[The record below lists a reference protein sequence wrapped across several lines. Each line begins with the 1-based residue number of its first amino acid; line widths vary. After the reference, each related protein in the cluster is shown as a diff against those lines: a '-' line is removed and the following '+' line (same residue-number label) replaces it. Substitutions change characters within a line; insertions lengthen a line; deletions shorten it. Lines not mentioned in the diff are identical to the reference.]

1 MSRGKWWVGVALIAL
16 ISPFVMTGPAES
28 ATMRHSAFRQSALRP
43 TAIPQ
48 AAAPPPARHV
58 FVVQLEN
65 SGFDAT
71 FGPGSPA
78 PYLAKTLPSMGQL
91 LTNYYAIG
99 HVSLDNYVAEVSG
112 QAPNLVT
119 QTDCQT
125 FPDVVPG
132 LLIGGQALGA
142 GCVYPTSVLTI
153 ANQLSAFG
161 LTWKGYMEDMG
172 NDPARDTG
180 VTCAHPSPVGPLTID
195 HTQSA
200 TAVDQ
205 YATRHNPFVY
215 FHSIIDTPACS
226 ANDVPLSHL
235 AGDLAQVATTPN
247 YAFIA
252 PNLCNDGHDATCVGV
267 NSGGTHAGGLVA
279 VDGWLQKWIPAIL
292 NSAAF
297 QRDGLL
303 IVTFD
308 EAAITDTSGCCN
320 PPTSLG
326 TIWPGLLPL
335 GQGAGQGGGRVGAV
349 LISRWIRPGTV
360 NSTPYN
366 HYSQLRSIE
375 QLFGLNPLGG
385 ASTAPAFGPDV
396 YDG

>member
-1 MSRGKWWVGVALIAL
+1 MSRGKKWWVGAALIAL
-16 ISPFVMTGPAES
+16 VSPLAMTGQAGS
-28 ATMRHSAFRQSALRP
+28 ATVR
-43 TAIPQ
+43 
-48 AAAPPPARHV
+48 AAAPPPVRHV

-65 SGFDAT
+65 SGFDTT
-71 FGPGSPA
+71 FGTGSPA
-78 PYLAKTLPSMGQL
+78 PYLAKTLPAMGQL

-99 HVSLDNYVAEVSG
+99 HVSLDNYLAEVSG
-112 QAPNLVT
+112 QAPNLAT
-119 QTDCQT
+119 QLDCQT
-125 FPDVVPG
+125 FPDVIPG
-132 LLIGGQALGA
+132 LLVGGQTLGV

-161 LTWKGYMEDMG
+161 LTWKGYLEDMG
-172 NDPARDTG
+172 NDPVRDTG
-180 VTCAHPSPVGPLTID
+180 VTCAHPAPVGPLTID

-200 TAVDQ
+200 TANDQ

-215 FHSIIDTPACS
+215 FHSIIDTPVCS
-226 ANDVPLSHL
+226 ANDVPFSHL

-247 YAFIA
+247 YAFIS

-267 NSGGTHAGGLVA
+267 NSSGTHTGGLVA
-279 VDGWLQKWIPAIL
+279 VNGWLQKWIPTIL

-297 QRDGLL
+297 QQDGLL

-335 GQGAGQGGGRVGAV
+335 GQGGGRVGAV

-360 NSTPYN
+360 NPTPYN
-366 HYSQLRSIE
+366 HYSQLGSIE
-375 QLFGLNPLGG
+375 QLFGLSPLGG
-385 ASTAPAFGPDV
+385 ASSAPTFGPDV
-396 YDG
+396 YNG